1 MKLVAQVLPLNP
13 LMKLRIEHDYPIDQ
27 NGKIMG
33 VFGKSGCGKTS
44 LLEYLFREFRKKEQV
59 AYMKQDI
66 LLPPEL
72 TVYETLW
79 FYTRL
84 RCPEECSSIGLVL
97 EKMNMSSLS
106 DTKVKSL
113 SGGEKKRVMFAYH
126 LLDERS
132 HYFLLDEP
140 FSGIDPIN
148 TELIFFL
155 MREKTIH
162 RPCTILMTIHQI
174 HPLIQQQLDE
184 IWTFVPSSHLHCFQL
199 EITPKSSTSI
209 MEEEDTFS
217 DISLNDFSSS
227 PPKKIFH
234 PSTCFS
240 QWKDLFLRDRLMDR
254 RNRCLVFLR
263 WTTPLSVV
271 FLQKLIMGSFLQYF
285 SQWASHHEIADLF
298 KTFLLYNILLFT
310 ASITPM
316 HMLNDHFHRRLLT
329 YHEISQ
335 CLYRKNIYFLNAILW
350 DQFTLLLISLC
361 IVLLLMPPSL
371 LFSSLFFNIT
381 ISMNFTNMLMWACS
395 SFSRSTFNMTL
406 IFVTTYISIA
416 FIGNMGFFLQNPF
429 VHWIQ
434 YTSMI
439 HLQNNLFLEK
449 LFLLLPDQSKSL
461 QWMSSFLNQHPRHS
475 YGEWLGMSVGLWWI
489 TPLLIIFMLFFSKF
503 E

>member
-1 MKLVAQVLPLNP
+1 MKLIAQVLPLNP
-13 LMKLRIEHDYPIDQ
+13 LMKLRIEHDYQIDR

-33 VFGKSGCGKTS
+33 VFGNSGCGKTS
-44 LLEYLFREFRKKEQV
+44 LLEYLFREYRKNDQV
-59 AYMKQDI
+59 VYMKQDI
-66 LLPPEL
+66 LLASEL

-84 RCPEECSSIGLVL
+84 RCPDECSSIALVL

-113 SGGEKKRVMFAYH
+113 SGGEKKRVMLAYH

-140 FSGIDPIN
+140 FSGIDPLN

-184 IWTFVPSSHLHCFQL
+184 TWTFVPSSHLYCFQL
-199 EITPKSSTSI
+199 EITPQSSFI
-209 MEEEDTFS
+209 MEEETFS

-227 PPKKIFH
+227 PPPKKIFH

-263 WTTPLSVV
+263 WTTPLFVV

-285 SQWASHHEIADLF
+285 LQWKCHHEIADLF

-310 ASITPM
+310 TSITPM

-329 YHEISQ
+329 HHEINQ
-335 CLYRKNIYFLNAILW
+335 GLYRKNIYFLNAILW
-350 DQFTLLLISLC
+350 DQLTLLLISLC

-371 LFSSLFFNIT
+371 LFSTLLFNIT

-406 IFVTTYISIA
+406 IFVSTYLSIA
-416 FIGNMGFFLQNPF
+416 FIGNMGFFLQNRF

-449 LFLLLPDQSKSL
+449 LFLLLPDQSTSL
-461 QWMSSFLNQHPRHS
+461 QWMSSFLNQHSRHS
-475 YGEWLGMSVGLWWI
+475 YGEWLGISDGLWCI
-489 TPLLIIFMLFFSKF
+489 TLLLILGLVCFF
-503 E
+503 